1 MANFPAQPEQLTTG
15 WLTDTLRASGAL
27 GADRSVSGFEITPV
41 GAGTGLLGMVMRVHL
56 QYDGGAPGSEPAS
69 LVVKFSHPVEA
80 NRAIAMNTNMYAR
93 EVSFF
98 HDIAGSVDVPKPFC
112 HFAAVDV
119 EAGENIVVL
128 EDLGAYRAGDQVA
141 GVSPDD
147 VKLIIDAIAP
157 LHAAYWGNC
166 DIPLLANFMRIDSS
180 YAEKFPP
187 SVYAT
192 WENCLVQFPDAI
204 AADVQPHV
212 ARYVEQLPRLMAD
225 MGARTQTVVHG
236 DVRLDNVM
244 FGGGDGQHPVVMVDW
259 QAIMVSIPLHDMSYL
274 LSQSLD
280 VDVRREHEAELIEY
294 YHAKLQELGV
304 ADVTLQ
310 ECWDGYDAGVLFLF
324 SYPLIIGGF
333 CQMDDPRGV
342 ELAGAVLERSSATVS
357 DRNLLRL
364 LD

>member
-1 MANFPAQPEQLTTG
+1 MANFPAQPEQLTNE
-15 WLTDTLRASGAL
+15 WLTTTLRASGAL
-27 GADRSVSGFEITPV
+27 AGDREVSGFEVTPV
-41 GAGTGLLGMVMRVHL
+41 GSGTGLLGMVMRIHL
-56 QYDGGAPGSEPAS
+56 QYAGGAPGTEPAS

-119 EAGENIVVL
+119 DAGENIVVL

-141 GVSPDD
+141 GVTPDD
-147 VKLIIDAIAP
+147 AKLIIDAIAP
-157 LHAAYWGNC
+157 LHATYWGRC
-166 DIPLLANFMRIDSS
+166 DAPLLDSFMRIDSS

-192 WENCLVQFPDAI
+192 WENCLVLFPDAI
-204 AADVQPHV
+204 AADIKPHV
-212 ARYVEQLPRLMAD
+212 ARYVEQLPALMAA
-225 MGARTQTVVHG
+225 MGQRTQTVVHG

-244 FGGGDGQHPVVMVDW
+244 FGGGPGQHPVVMVDW
-259 QAIMVSIPLHDMSYL
+259 QAIMVSNPLHDMAYL

-280 VDVRREHEAELIEY
+280 VEVRRAHEAELIEY
-294 YHAKLQELGV
+294 YFGKLRELGV
-304 ADVTLQ
+304 EDVTLE

-342 ELAGAVLERSSATVS
+342 ELARAVLERSSATVS
-357 DRNLLRL
+357 DRDLLRL